1 MAEKKKLL
9 FSIADTLSPGVATAA
24 AQAGLSK
31 GEQAQIAAFG
41 ELKKTHQFLVT
52 LPQDDA
58 YKNFQGLTPEY
69 QDALKTFFSPKYA
82 IQDKGFLG
90 NIGRSI
96 ASSAHYAAQTFKELG
111 MQIAGIPIQPQNTGN
126 PAQALL
132 QLGVAPAAAI
142 SQELGIT
149 EPAKKATGKILE
161 TVMRPAGK
169 LIRQPYQA
177 QRLYE
182 EATNNTLL
190 QDYQNLARTLGQGF
204 TELLPGGTDATI
216 ADNSTTWKKYWE
228 QASDK
233 ENVFDSS
240 EVVKIESSLTSDA
253 AYVGKLL
260 AGKKNFIDNY
270 EEILKRPDALDLIQ
284 RYTAGDVEA
293 KKIVANAVSLY
304 EQAKISPGRDVARAL
319 ASAFPFEADKAKD
332 GDPINKAFFNTVSG
346 GLDFTVTFGL
356 DPLIL
361 IGKAKRT
368 ADVARFGLMKMGED
382 PRNLEK
388 AFRNSTVR
396 NYWNQV
402 GKLFTKYNE
411 GDVVQKGA
419 VLTRI
424 QERFPE
430 INLDVAQYMAP
441 NIKDADTALEFF
453 RGGDIIDDISRG
465 NAGLRRDP
473 LIPRYTKSRYIK
485 DWLRDGAL
493 NSIEKIAGKYEAIKL
508 PGNVDDIARLA
519 DENNISWAEKIG
531 YKEVTTSTGIR
542 SIFAGRG
549 KTANG
554 VKTEGKF
561 VSKDASTAAKI
572 DRVMRQFS
580 IAPSQER
587 IISISDAT
595 SSTQVYRLLRTV
607 VDKGTASTFRAA
619 WIASNEGQRLLMYKG
634 LVKTLAYGMGLD
646 HSESGR
652 TFIAKIDDTAREL
665 YSVNQS
671 ALDLGDWSRI
681 LGTLKPGQLAAPEG
695 VRKLVA
701 EATDKATAEGK
712 ANRVLASTGQ
722 EMAAIKQQI
731 DELKA
736 LKKQLIAKTSAGI
749 VAKPKSEFE
758 QILSIHP
765 RLTQTGA
772 EFVGLVKT
780 NFLKKYTE
788 FDRTITTGA
797 RPDSPETIAK
807 ITSDLREGRGFTD
820 PLIVA
825 YNVDKEGN
833 LSILLTEG
841 NHRLA
846 AAINVGLAEV
856 PVKFVRAYASEAKVA
871 KIVGKSKIKQD
882 ASGYI
887 PGSVNPRDLLPESA
901 LAKLENI
908 QSPLA
913 AISGEEAATIKSI
926 VSDIDNSLKI
936 LGGTMG
942 KMKVARKSISNYIEL
957 DPIDVDV
964 FNAAELNGAQRGVRA
979 YQLSQKRYMPN
990 LVDLR
995 KFELRGNVFSAI
1007 TGKVGE
1013 SVVNQK
1019 ATDIWS
1025 YLNLYPRLGVRTTV
1039 EEVGTAILIGGTEGI
1054 ANYFRG
1060 FATSQAARK
1069 ASAPSLKISSVRKI
1083 EKEVS
1088 PLGILSRNLYKITR
1102 QNYTKEQI
1110 LKMADNPEELAQA
1123 IGKSLLKD
1131 RFKPGFLQT
1140 AKGKRAAGYAEDWV
1154 TNGGNEVMQEING
1167 AIRQAEFKADVAE
1180 ETASYLR
1187 QYGPSVALNAD
1198 ITAAL
1203 KDVKFKSV
1211 YGEIAYNR
1219 TDFLL
1224 NWYLDLHNTIGK
1236 RNIFG
1241 QIVFSNIYKKEEDAI
1256 EAVRTYLDGKG
1267 NELAKKFAI
1276 YNSEGSY
1283 EFARRIYADATN
1295 NLRDYSGRLNKGLIE
1310 EIKVSGGIDNFD
1322 FKQLHKYNENFQM
1335 PKTVLGRELI
1345 PLESGDSVG
1354 FFDRVMK
1361 NGYAWVGKQIAILDR
1376 EPITYGNYIMYR
1388 DDLIKYQGNLKQ
1400 GLLEAGIDDAV
1411 AEKLARSQS
1420 HEVAISLAR
1429 QRTLGYVDNSD
1440 IRTNLAFNLRNF
1452 GRYYRA
1458 TEDFYRRVGRLGKY
1472 EKRALVRFAIINQT
1486 FEHSGFVHKDSN
1498 GELYF
1503 TYPGD
1508 DVLNYVLG
1516 NTVFRIF
1523 GIPGAQPMSSNFGG
1537 KLKMLTPSLDPQSA
1551 PPRLGGPFI
1560 GLSVAVLEN
1569 IPVIGSWIRAAEPI
1583 VTGGIPN
1590 QEWWRSFTPINV
1602 QRLIDMG
1609 IKNDKVAMTEQKY
1622 SATVQG
1628 MRLLV
1633 STGNGPKTG
1642 ADINSFSTNAVIQAT
1657 NIMALRFVTGL
1668 GAPASVQMFATK
1680 DVPKEMIDAGYFTW
1694 DSEFAKIL
1702 KRYANDEHAF
1712 EKAFVQFATLYPSK
1726 TVYTVAKTTSETEAA
1741 FQKTYEA
1748 ANFVKKNVDLVTNHK
1763 QAAAFFIPISGTS
1776 DLNAY
1781 TYLKSQGFVKNKQ
1794 LEDFLREASTA
1805 DARQQYNTR
1814 KDLYDQTILETQDTG
1829 KRRYLRE
1836 QWKLES
1842 DFFKQSYPLL
1852 RMQLERNDGYLASK
1866 VEALDDLRNVVYSG
1880 KAPDKKLAEVFGAMI
1895 LQYDNGKAQLDGI
1908 TGKRDYDTGYKKAI
1922 KADLKDVLRQLAG
1935 NNPNAKSLYW
1945 NLFETLIGE

>member
-1 MAEKKKLL
+1 MAEPKKLL
-9 FSIADTLSPGVATAA
+9 FSIADTLSPGVATAS

-31 GEQAQIAAFG
+31 SEQAQLAAFG
-41 ELKKTHQFLVT
+41 ELKKTHQFLAT
-52 LPQDDA
+52 LPQEDA

-69 QDALKTFFSPKYA
+69 QGALKSFFSPKYA

-90 NIGRSI
+90 NIGRSL
-96 ASSAHYAAQTFKELG
+96 ASSAHYAAQTFKDLG
-111 MQIAGIPIQPQNTGN
+111 MQIAGIPIQPKTTPN
-126 PAQALL
+126 PAMALL
-132 QLGVAPAAAI
+132 K
-142 SQELGIT
+142 LGIAPVT
-149 EPAKKATGKILE
+149 AVSAEVIPEPVKKGTGKVLE
-161 TVMRPAGK
+161 AVMRPGEK
-169 LIRQPYQA
+169 LLKQPYQA

-182 EATNNTLL
+182 EATDNTLI
-190 QDYQNLARTLGQGF
+190 QDWQNVARVFGQGF
-204 TELLPGGTDATI
+204 TELLPGGEDATI

-240 EVVKIESSLTSDA
+240 EVAKIESSITPEA

-260 AGKKNFIDNY
+260 AGKKSFIDNY
-270 EEILKRPDALDLIQ
+270 EEILKRPETLDLIQ
-284 RYTAGDVEA
+284 RYTAGDEEA
-293 KKIVANAVSLY
+293 KKIVANAVTLY
-304 EQAKISPGRDVARAL
+304 EQAKISPGRDIARAL
-319 ASAFPFEADKAKD
+319 VSAFPFEADKANN

-346 GLDFTVTFGL
+346 GIDFTVTFGL

-388 AFRNSTVR
+388 AFKRATVR
-396 NYWNQV
+396 RYWDEV

-411 GDVVQKGA
+411 GDVVQRGA

-441 NIKDADTALEFF
+441 NIKDADTALDFF

-473 LIPRYTKSRYIK
+473 LIPRYTKARYAK
-485 DWLRDGAL
+485 DWMRDGVL
-493 NSIEKIAGKYEAIKL
+493 KSIEKFAGKYEAIRL

-519 DENNISWAEKIG
+519 DEDNISWAEKIG
-531 YKEVTTSTGIR
+531 YKEITTPTGIR
-542 SIFAGRG
+542 SVFAGRG
-549 KTANG
+549 KRVDGT
-554 VKTEGKF
+554 KTEGKF

-587 IISISDAT
+587 IIALSDA
-595 SSTQVYRLLRTV
+595 SSATQVYRLLRTV

-619 WIASNEGQRLLMYKG
+619 WIAANEGQRLLMYKG

-652 TFIAKIDDTAREL
+652 AFIAKIDDTAKEL

-671 ALDLGDWSRI
+671 ALDLGDFSRI
-681 LGTLKPGQLAAPEG
+681 LGTLKTGNLPAPEG

-701 EATDKATAEGK
+701 EATDKATSEGK

-722 EMAAIKQQI
+722 EMAVIKQQI

-736 LKKQLIAKTSAGI
+736 LKKQFIAKTPVSA
-749 VAKPKSEFE
+749 
-758 QILSIHP
+758 
-765 RLTQTGA
+765 
-772 EFVGLVKT
+772 
-780 NFLKKYTE
+780 
-788 FDRTITTGA
+788 
-797 RPDSPETIAK
+797 
-807 ITSDLREGRGFTD
+807 
-820 PLIVA
+820 
-825 YNVDKEGN
+825 
-833 LSILLTEG
+833 
-841 NHRLA
+841 
-846 AAINVGLAEV
+846 
-856 PVKFVRAYASEAKVA
+856 
-871 KIVGKSKIKQD
+871 
-882 ASGYI
+882 
-887 PGSVNPRDLLPESA
+887 
-901 LAKLENI
+901 
-908 QSPLA
+908 
-913 AISGEEAATIKSI
+913 EEAATIKSV

-942 KMKVARKSISNYIEL
+942 KMKIARKDIKNYIEL
-957 DPIDVDV
+957 DPIDIDV

-1007 TGKVGE
+1007 TGRVGE

-1039 EEVGTAILIGGTEGI
+1039 EEVGTATLIGGAEGI
-1054 ANYFRG
+1054 GNYFKG
-1060 FATSQAARK
+1060 FAMSQEIRK
-1069 ASAPSLKISSVRKI
+1069 ASAPSLKVSAVRKI

-1102 QNYTKEQI
+1102 KNYSKEQI
-1110 LKMADNPEELAQA
+1110 LAMADNPEELAQA
-1123 IGKSLLKD
+1123 IGKSLMKD
-1131 RFKPGFLQT
+1131 RFKPEFLQT

-1180 ETASYLR
+1180 ETAGYLR
-1187 QYGPSVALNAD
+1187 QYGPSVALNTD

-1203 KDVKFKSV
+1203 KNVKFNAV
-1211 YGEIAYNR
+1211 YSEIGYNR

-1256 EAVRTYLDGKG
+1256 EAVRLYLDGKG

-1295 NLRDYSGRLNKGLIE
+1295 NLRDYSGRLNKNLIE

-1335 PKTVLGRELI
+1335 PKTVLGRELV
-1345 PLESGDSVG
+1345 PLEPGDAVG

-1388 DDLIKYQGNLKQ
+1388 DDLMKYQSNFKQ
-1400 GLLEAGIDDAV
+1400 GILDAGLAEDV
-1411 AEKLARSQS
+1411 AEKLARQQS
-1420 HEVAISLAR
+1420 HEVAINLAR

-1440 IRTNLAFNLRNF
+1440 VRTNLAFNIRNF

-1458 TEDFYRRVGRLGKY
+1458 TEDFYRRVGRLAKY
-1472 EKRALVRFAIINQT
+1472 EKRALVRLAILNQT
-1486 FEHSGFVHKDSN
+1486 FEHSGFVHKDAN

-1508 DVLNYVLG
+1508 DVLNWALG
-1516 NTVFRIF
+1516 NTVFRIL

-1537 KLKMLTPSLDPQSA
+1537 KIKMLTPSLDPESA
-1551 PPRLGGPFI
+1551 APRLGGPFI
-1560 GLSVAVLEN
+1560 GVSLAVLEN
-1569 IPVIGSWIRAAEPI
+1569 IPVIGSWIRAAEPV

-1590 QEWWRSFTPINV
+1590 QEWWRGFTPINV

-1622 SATVQG
+1622 SATVQA

-1633 STGNGPKTG
+1633 STGNGPQTG
-1642 ADINSFSTNAVIQAT
+1642 ADINPFSTNTVIQAT

-1702 KRYANDEHAF
+1702 TRYADDDHAF

-1726 TVYTVAKTTSETEAA
+1726 TVYSVAKTTSNTEAS
-1741 FQKTYEA
+1741 FRKTYEA
-1748 ANFVKKNVDLVTNHK
+1748 ANFVKKNTELVKNHK
-1763 QAAAFFIPISGTS
+1763 QAASFFIPINGTN
-1776 DLNAY
+1776 DLDAY
-1781 TYLKSQGFVKNKQ
+1781 SYLKSQGFVKNKQ
-1794 LEDFLREASTA
+1794 LEDFLREAATA

-1814 KDLYDQTILETQDTG
+1814 KDLYDQTIMETQDTG

-1842 DFFKQSYPLL
+1842 DFFKKSYPLL
-1852 RMQLERNDGYLASK
+1852 RMQLERNNGYLASK

-1895 LQYDNGKAQLDGI
+1895 LQYDNGKAQLDSI
-1908 TGKRDYDTGYKKAI
+1908 TGRTDYDNGYKKAV

-1935 NNPNAKSLYW
+1935 DNPNAKSLYW

>member
-1 MAEKKKLL
+1 MAEKGKLL

-31 GEQAQIAAFG
+31 AEQAQIAAFG

-52 LPQDDA
+52 LPQEDA
-58 YKNFQGLTPEY
+58 YKNYKNLTPEY

-96 ASSAHYAAQTFKELG
+96 ASSAHYAAQTFKDLG
-111 MQIAGIPIQPQNTGN
+111 MQIAGIPIKPKETPN

-132 QLGVAPAAAI
+132 QLGVAPVAAV

-149 EPAKKATGKILE
+149 EPVKKGTGKVLE
-161 TVMRPAGK
+161 TIMRPAEK
-169 LIRQPYQA
+169 LVKQPYQA

-182 EATNNTLL
+182 EATDNTLI
-190 QDYQNLARTLGQGF
+190 QDWQNVARVLGQGF
-204 TELLPGGTDATI
+204 AELMPGGEDATI
-216 ADNSTTWKKYWE
+216 ADNSSTWKKYWE

-233 ENVFDSS
+233 ENVFDTS
-240 EVVKIESSLTSDA
+240 EVAKIESTLTSDA

-270 EEILKRPDALDLIQ
+270 EEILKRPEALDLIQ
-284 RYTAGDVEA
+284 RYTAGDEEA

-319 ASAFPFEADKAKD
+319 ASAFPFEADKARN
-332 GDPINKAFFNTVSG
+332 GDLINKAFFNTVSG
-346 GLDFTVTFGL
+346 GIDFTVTFGL

-388 AFRNSTVR
+388 AFKNASVR

-473 LIPRYTKSRYIK
+473 LIPRYTKARYAK

-493 NSIEKIAGKYEAIKL
+493 KSIEKFAGKYEAIKL

-519 DENNISWAEKIG
+519 DEDNVAWAEKIG
-531 YKEVTTSTGIR
+531 YKEITTPSGIR
-542 SIFAGRG
+542 SVFAGRG
-549 KTANG
+549 KTADG

-572 DRVMRQFS
+572 DRVMRQFA

-595 SSTQVYRLLRTV
+595 SATQVYRLLRTV

-619 WIASNEGQRLLMYKG
+619 WIAANEGQRLLMYKG

-646 HSESGR
+646 HSASGR
-652 TFIAKIDDTAREL
+652 AFIAKIDETAQEL

-671 ALDLGDWSRI
+671 ALDLGDWSRL

-701 EATDKATAEGK
+701 EATDKATSEGK

-736 LKKQLIAKTSAGI
+736 LKKQLIAKQAGSA
-749 VAKPKSEFE
+749 
-758 QILSIHP
+758 
-765 RLTQTGA
+765 
-772 EFVGLVKT
+772 
-780 NFLKKYTE
+780 
-788 FDRTITTGA
+788 
-797 RPDSPETIAK
+797 
-807 ITSDLREGRGFTD
+807 
-820 PLIVA
+820 
-825 YNVDKEGN
+825 
-833 LSILLTEG
+833 
-841 NHRLA
+841 
-846 AAINVGLAEV
+846 
-856 PVKFVRAYASEAKVA
+856 
-871 KIVGKSKIKQD
+871 
-882 ASGYI
+882 
-887 PGSVNPRDLLPESA
+887 
-901 LAKLENI
+901 
-908 QSPLA
+908 
-913 AISGEEAATIKSI
+913 EEAATIKSV

-942 KMKVARKSISNYIEL
+942 KMKVARKNIANYIEL

-1007 TGKVGE
+1007 TGRVGE

-1025 YLNLYPRLGVRTTV
+1025 YLNLYPRLGIRTTV
-1039 EEVGTAILIGGTEGI
+1039 EEVGTASLIGGAEGI
-1054 ANYFRG
+1054 ANYFKG
-1060 FATSQAARK
+1060 FAMSQEIRK
-1069 ASAPSLKISSVRKI
+1069 ASAPTLKTSAVRKI

-1102 QNYTKEQI
+1102 KNYTKEQI

-1123 IGKSLLKD
+1123 IGKSLMKD
-1131 RFKPGFLQT
+1131 RFKPEFLQT

-1154 TNGGNEVMQEING
+1154 THGGNEVMQEING

-1203 KDVKFKSV
+1203 KDVKFSAV

-1256 EAVRTYLDGKG
+1256 EAVRQYLDGKG

-1295 NLRDYSGRLNKGLIE
+1295 NLRDYSGRLNKKLIE

-1335 PKTVLGRELI
+1335 PKTVLGRELV
-1345 PLESGDSVG
+1345 PLEPGDAVG

-1388 DDLIKYQGNLKQ
+1388 DDLMKYQNNFKQ
-1400 GLLEAGIDDAV
+1400 GILDAGLDADV
-1411 AEKLARSQS
+1411 AEKLARQQA
-1420 HEVAISLAR
+1420 HEVAINLAR

-1440 IRTNLAFNLRNF
+1440 VRTNLAFNIRNF

-1472 EKRALVRFAIINQT
+1472 EKRALVRLAILNQT
-1486 FEHSGFVHKDSN
+1486 FEHSGFVHKDAN
-1498 GELYF
+1498 GEMYF

-1516 NTVFRIF
+1516 NTVFRMF

-1537 KLKMLTPSLDPQSA
+1537 KIKMLTPSLDPESA
-1551 PPRLGGPFI
+1551 ALRLSGPFMGI
-1560 GLSVAVLEN
+1560 SLGMLQN
-1569 IPVIGSWIRAAEPI
+1569 IPVLGKWVRDVEPI
-1583 VTGGIPN
+1583 ITGGVPN
-1590 QEWWRSFTPINV
+1590 QEWWRKITPINV

-1609 IKNDKVAMTEQKY
+1609 IKNDKVSMTEQKY
-1622 SATVQG
+1622 SAAVQA
-1628 MRLLV
+1628 MRLLI

-1642 ADINSFSTNAVIQAT
+1642 ADVNAFSTNSVIQAT

-1702 KRYANDEHAF
+1702 SRYANDEHAF

-1726 TVYTVAKTTSETEAA
+1726 TVYTVAKTTSNTEAS

-1748 ANFVKKNVDLVTNHK
+1748 ANFVKNNVDLVTNHK

-1776 DLNAY
+1776 DLDAY
-1781 TYLKSQGFVKNKQ
+1781 TYLKAQGFVKNKQ
-1794 LEDFLREASTA
+1794 LEEFLREAATA

-1814 KDLYDQTILETQDTG
+1814 KDLYDQAITDTQDTG

-1852 RMQLERNDGYLASK
+1852 RLQLERNDGYLASK
-1866 VEALDDLRNVVYSG
+1866 VEALDDLRSVVYSG
-1880 KAPDKKLAEVFGAMI
+1880 KAPDKKLAELFGAMI
-1895 LQYDNGKAQLDGI
+1895 LQYDNGKAQLDSI
-1908 TGKRDYDTGYKKAI
+1908 TGRTDYDNGYKKAI
-1922 KADLKDVLRQLAG
+1922 KADLKDILRQLAG
-1935 NNPNAKSLYW
+1935 DNPNAKSLYW

>member
-9 FSIADTLSPGVATAA
+9 FSIADTLSPGVATAV

-31 GEQAQIAAFG
+31 VEQAQVAAFG
-41 ELKKTHQFLVT
+41 ELKNTHQFLAT
-52 LPQDDA
+52 LPQEDA
-58 YKNFQGLTPEY
+58 YKNYKNLTPEY
-69 QDALKTFFSPKYA
+69 QDALKTFFSPKYS

-96 ASSAHYAAQTFKELG
+96 ASSAHYAAQTFKDLG
-111 MQIAGIPIQPQNTGN
+111 MQIAGIPIQPKTSAN
-126 PAQALL
+126 PAEALL
-132 QLGVAPAAAI
+132 K
-142 SQELGIT
+142 LGISPVTALAT
-149 EPAKKATGKILE
+149 EAIPEPVKKGTGKVLE
-161 TVMRPAGK
+161 TLMRPAEK
-169 LIRQPYQA
+169 LVKQPYQA

-182 EATNNTLL
+182 EATDNTLL
-190 QDYQNLARTLGQGF
+190 QDWQNVARVFGQGLA
-204 TELLPGGTDATI
+204 ELAPGGQDATI

-240 EVVKIESSLTSDA
+240 EVLKIESSLKPEE

-270 EEILKRPDALDLIQ
+270 EEILKRPEALDLIQ
-284 RYTAGDVEA
+284 RYTAGDEEA
-293 KKIVANAVSLY
+293 KKVVANAVSLY
-304 EQAKISPGRDVARAL
+304 EQAKISPGRDIARAL
-319 ASAFPFEADKAKD
+319 ASAFPFEADKAKN

-346 GLDFTVTFGL
+346 GVDFTVTFGL

-361 IGKAKRT
+361 IGKAKR
-368 ADVARFGLMKMGED
+368 ASDVARFGLMKMGED

-388 AFRNSTVR
+388 AFNRVSVR
-396 NYWNQV
+396 RYWDEV

-441 NIKDADTALEFF
+441 NIKDADTALDFF

-465 NAGLRRDP
+465 NAGLRRNP
-473 LIPRYTKSRYIK
+473 LIPRYTKGRYVK

-493 NSIEKIAGKYEAIKL
+493 KSVEKFAGKYEAIRL

-519 DENNISWAEKIG
+519 DEDNISWAEKIG
-531 YKEVTTSTGIR
+531 YKEITTPTGIR
-542 SIFAGRG
+542 SVFAGRG
-549 KTANG
+549 GVLMG
-554 VKTEGKF
+554 VKADGKF
-561 VSKDASTAAKI
+561 VSKDASAAAKI

-587 IISISDAT
+587 IISISDA
-595 SSTQVYRLLRTV
+595 SSATQVYRLLRTV

-619 WIASNEGQRLLMYKG
+619 WIAANEGQRLLMYKG

-646 HSESGR
+646 HSASGR
-652 TFIAKIDDTAREL
+652 AFIAKIDETAQEL

-671 ALDLGDWSRI
+671 ALDLGDFSRI
-681 LGTLKPGQLAAPEG
+681 LGTLKTGNLPAPEG

-736 LKKQLIAKTSAGI
+736 LKKQLIGKT
-749 VAKPKSEFE
+749 
-758 QILSIHP
+758 
-765 RLTQTGA
+765 
-772 EFVGLVKT
+772 
-780 NFLKKYTE
+780 
-788 FDRTITTGA
+788 
-797 RPDSPETIAK
+797 
-807 ITSDLREGRGFTD
+807 
-820 PLIVA
+820 
-825 YNVDKEGN
+825 
-833 LSILLTEG
+833 
-841 NHRLA
+841 
-846 AAINVGLAEV
+846 
-856 PVKFVRAYASEAKVA
+856 
-871 KIVGKSKIKQD
+871 
-882 ASGYI
+882 
-887 PGSVNPRDLLPESA
+887 PGSAD
-901 LAKLENI
+901 
-908 QSPLA
+908 
-913 AISGEEAATIKSI
+913 EAATIKSV

-942 KMKVARKSISNYIEL
+942 KMKIARKDIKNYTEL

-1007 TGKVGE
+1007 TGRVGE

-1025 YLNLYPRLGVRTTV
+1025 YLNLYPRLGIRTTV
-1039 EEVGTAILIGGTEGI
+1039 EEVGTASLIGGAEGI
-1054 ANYFRG
+1054 GNYFKG
-1060 FATSQAARK
+1060 FAMSQEIRK
-1069 ASAPSLKISSVRKI
+1069 ASAPSVKVSAVRKI

-1088 PLGILSRNLYKITR
+1088 PLGIISRNLYKITR
-1102 QNYTKEQI
+1102 KNYSREQI
-1110 LKMADNPEELAQA
+1110 LAMADNPEELAQA
-1123 IGKSLLKD
+1123 IGKSLMKD
-1131 RFKPGFLQT
+1131 RFKPEFLQT

-1154 TNGGNEVMQEING
+1154 TNGGNDVMQEING

-1203 KDVKFKSV
+1203 KDVKFNAV

-1256 EAVRTYLDGKG
+1256 EAVRVYLDGKG

-1295 NLRDYSGRLNKGLIE
+1295 NLRDYSGRLNKNLIE

-1322 FKQLHKYNENFQM
+1322 FKQLNKYNENFQM
-1335 PKTVLGRELI
+1335 PKTVLGRELV
-1345 PLESGDSVG
+1345 PLEPGDAIG

-1388 DDLIKYQGNLKQ
+1388 DDLMKYQSNFKQ
-1400 GLLEAGIDDAV
+1400 GILDAGLDEAV
-1411 AEKLARSQS
+1411 AEKLARQQA
-1420 HEVAISLAR
+1420 HEVAINFAR
-1429 QRTLGYVDNSD
+1429 QRTLGFVDNSD
-1440 IRTNLAFNLRNF
+1440 VRTNLAFNIRNF

-1458 TEDFYRRVGRLGKY
+1458 TEDFYRRVGRLAKY
-1472 EKRALVRFAIINQT
+1472 EKRALVRLAILNQT
-1486 FEHSGFVHKDSN
+1486 FEHSGFVHKDAN
-1498 GELYF
+1498 GEMYF

-1508 DVLNYVLG
+1508 DILNYALG
-1516 NTVFRIF
+1516 NTVFRIMK
-1523 GIPGAQPMSSNFGG
+1523 IPGAQPMSSNFGG
-1537 KLKMLTPSLDPQSA
+1537 KLKMLTPSLDPESA
-1551 PPRLGGPFI
+1551 APRLGGPFI
-1560 GLSVAVLEN
+1560 GVSLAVLEN
-1569 IPVIGSWIRAAEPI
+1569 IPVIGSWIRSAEPV

-1609 IKNDKVAMTEQKY
+1609 IKNDKAAMTEQKY
-1622 SATVQG
+1622 SATVQA

-1642 ADINSFSTNAVIQAT
+1642 ADINPFSANAVIQAT

-1702 KRYANDEHAF
+1702 SRYADDDHAF

-1726 TVYTVAKTTSETEAA
+1726 TVYTVAKTTSNTEAS
-1741 FQKTYEA
+1741 FRKTYEA
-1748 ANFVKKNVDLVTNHK
+1748 AEFVKKNADLVKNNK
-1763 QAAAFFIPISGTS
+1763 QAASFFIPINGTN
-1776 DLNAY
+1776 DLDAY

-1852 RMQLERNDGYLASK
+1852 RMQLERNDGYVASK

-1880 KAPDKKLAEVFGAMI
+1880 KAPDKKLADVFAAMI
-1895 LQYDNGKAQLDGI
+1895 LQYDNGKAQLDSI
-1908 TGKRDYDTGYKKAI
+1908 TGRTDYDNGYKKAV
-1922 KADLKDVLRQLAG
+1922 KADLKDILLQLAG
-1935 NNPNAKSLYW
+1935 NNPNARSLYW

>member
-1 MAEKKKLL
+1 MAEKGKLL

-31 GEQAQIAAFG
+31 AEQAQIAAFG
-41 ELKKTHQFLVT
+41 ELKKTHQYLVT
-52 LPQDDA
+52 LSQDDA
-58 YKNFQGLTPEY
+58 YKNFQVLTPEY
-69 QDALKTFFSPKYA
+69 KDALKTFFSPKYA

-96 ASSAHYAAQTFKELG
+96 ASSAHYAAQSFKDLG
-111 MQIAGIPIQPQNTGN
+111 MQIAGIPIQPKNPIN
-126 PAQALL
+126 PAEALL
-132 QLGVAPAAAI
+132 KLGVAPVTAFA
-142 SQELGIT
+142 T
-149 EPAKKATGKILE
+149 EATPEPVKKGTGKILE
-161 TVMRPAGK
+161 AIIRPAEK
-169 LIRQPYQA
+169 LVKQPYQA

-182 EATNNTLL
+182 EATDNTLL
-190 QDYQNLARTLGQGF
+190 QDYQNAARLLGQGF
-204 TELLPGGTDATI
+204 TELLPGGEDATI

-233 ENVFDSS
+233 ENVFDTS
-240 EVVKIESSLTSDA
+240 EVVKIESSLTPEA

-260 AGKKNFIDNY
+260 AGRKNFIDNY
-270 EEILKRPDALDLIQ
+270 EEILKRPETLDLIQ
-284 RYTAGDVEA
+284 RYTAGDEEA

-319 ASAFPFEADKAKD
+319 ASVFPFEADKARN

-346 GLDFTVTFGL
+346 GIDFTVTFGL

-388 AFRNSTVR
+388 AFRKSSVR

-441 NIKDADTALEFF
+441 NIKDADTAFEFF

-473 LIPRYTKSRYIK
+473 LIPRYTKARYLK
-485 DWLRDGAL
+485 DTLRDGVL
-493 NSIEKIAGKYEAIKL
+493 KSIEKFAGKYEAITL
-508 PGNVDDIARLA
+508 PTNVDDIARLA
-519 DENNISWAEKIG
+519 DEDNISWTEKIG
-531 YKEVTTSTGIR
+531 YKEITTPSGIR

-549 KTANG
+549 KTVEG

-587 IISISDAT
+587 IISISDA
-595 SSTQVYRLLRTV
+595 SSATQVYRLLRTV

-619 WIASNEGQRLLMYKG
+619 WIAANEGQRLLMYKG

-646 HSESGR
+646 HSASGR
-652 TFIAKIDDTAREL
+652 SFIAKIDETAQEL

-671 ALDLGDWSRI
+671 ALDLGDWSRL

-722 EMAAIKQQI
+722 EMAVIKQQI
-731 DELKA
+731 DELKV
-736 LKKQLIAKTSAGI
+736 LKKQLIAREVGSA
-749 VAKPKSEFE
+749 
-758 QILSIHP
+758 
-765 RLTQTGA
+765 
-772 EFVGLVKT
+772 
-780 NFLKKYTE
+780 
-788 FDRTITTGA
+788 
-797 RPDSPETIAK
+797 
-807 ITSDLREGRGFTD
+807 
-820 PLIVA
+820 
-825 YNVDKEGN
+825 
-833 LSILLTEG
+833 
-841 NHRLA
+841 
-846 AAINVGLAEV
+846 
-856 PVKFVRAYASEAKVA
+856 
-871 KIVGKSKIKQD
+871 
-882 ASGYI
+882 
-887 PGSVNPRDLLPESA
+887 
-901 LAKLENI
+901 
-908 QSPLA
+908 
-913 AISGEEAATIKSI
+913 EEAATIKSV

-942 KMKVARKSISNYIEL
+942 KMKVARKDIAKYIEL

-995 KFELRGNVFSAI
+995 KFELRGNIFSAI
-1007 TGKVGE
+1007 TGRVGE

-1025 YLNLYPRLGVRTTV
+1025 YLNLYPRLGIRTTV
-1039 EEVGTAILIGGTEGI
+1039 EEVGTASLIGGAEGI
-1054 ANYFRG
+1054 GNYFKG
-1060 FATSQAARK
+1060 FAMSQEIRK
-1069 ASAPSLKISSVRKI
+1069 ASAPTLKISAFRQI

-1102 QNYTKEQI
+1102 KNYTKEQI
-1110 LKMADNPEELAQA
+1110 IAMADNPEELAQA
-1123 IGKSLLKD
+1123 IGKSLMKD
-1131 RFKPGFLQT
+1131 RFKPEFLQT

-1187 QYGPSVALNAD
+1187 QYGPSVALNTD

-1203 KDVKFKSV
+1203 KDVKFNAV

-1256 EAVRTYLDGKG
+1256 EAVRVYLDGKG

-1295 NLRDYSGRLNKGLIE
+1295 NLRDYSGRLNKNLIE

-1335 PKTVLGRELI
+1335 PKTVLGRELV
-1345 PLESGDSVG
+1345 PLQAGDTVG

-1388 DDLIKYQGNLKQ
+1388 DDLIKYQGNLKK
-1400 GLLEAGIDDAV
+1400 GLLEAGIDDVV
-1411 AEKLARSQS
+1411 AERLARQQS
-1420 HEVAISLAR
+1420 HEVAINLAR

-1440 IRTNLAFNLRNF
+1440 VRTNLAFNIRNF

-1458 TEDFYRRVGRLGKY
+1458 TEDFYRRVGRLAKY
-1472 EKRALVRFAIINQT
+1472 EKRALVRLAILNQT
-1486 FEHSGFVHKDSN
+1486 FEHSGFVHKDAN
-1498 GELYF
+1498 GEMYF

-1508 DVLNYVLG
+1508 DVLNYALG
-1516 NTVFRIF
+1516 NTLFRLL
-1523 GIPGAQPMSSNFGG
+1523 GIPGAQPMATNFGG
-1537 KLKMLTPSLDPQSA
+1537 KLKMLTPSLDPESA
-1551 PPRLGGPFI
+1551 APRLGGPFI
-1560 GLSVAVLEN
+1560 GLSLSVLEN
-1569 IPVIGSWIRAAEPI
+1569 IPVIGSWIRSAEPV

-1622 SATVQG
+1622 SATVQA
-1628 MRLLV
+1628 MRLLI

-1642 ADINSFSTNAVIQAT
+1642 ADINAFGTNAVIQAT

-1694 DSEFAKIL
+1694 DSEWAKIL
-1702 KRYANDEHAF
+1702 ARYANDEHAF

-1726 TVYTVAKTTSETEAA
+1726 TLYSVAKTTSNTEAS

-1748 ANFVKKNVDLVTNHK
+1748 AQFVKNNPDLIKNNK
-1763 QAAAFFIPISGTS
+1763 QAASFFIPISGTS
-1776 DLNAY
+1776 DLEAY
-1781 TYLKSQGFVKNKQ
+1781 TYLKSQGFVKNKD

-1814 KDLYDQTILETQDTG
+1814 KDLYDQTITETQDTG

-1842 DFFKQSYPLL
+1842 DFFKKSYPLL
-1852 RMQLERNDGYLASK
+1852 RLQLERNDGYLASK

-1895 LQYDNGKAQLDGI
+1895 LQYDNGKAQLDSI
-1908 TGKRDYDTGYKKAI
+1908 TGRTDYDNGYKKAI
-1922 KADLKDVLRQLAG
+1922 KADLKDVLRQIAG
-1935 NNPNAKSLYW
+1935 DNPNAKSLYW
-1945 NLFETLIGE
+1945 NIFETLIGE

>member
-31 GEQAQIAAFG
+31 AEQAQIAAFG
-41 ELKKTHQFLVT
+41 ELKKTHQYLTT
-52 LPQDDA
+52 LPQEDA
-58 YKNFQGLTPEY
+58 YKNFQVLTPEY
-69 QDALKTFFSPKYA
+69 QAALKSYFNPKYT
-82 IQDKGFLG
+82 IQDKGFFG
-90 NIGRSI
+90 NIGRSL
-96 ASSAHYAAQTFKELG
+96 ASSAHYAAQSFKDLG
-111 MQIAGIPIQPQNTGN
+111 MQIAGIPIQPQNPIN
-126 PAQALL
+126 PAEALL
-132 QLGVAPAAAI
+132 KLGVAPVTAVATEAI
-142 SQELGIT
+142 P
-149 EPAKKATGKILE
+149 EPVKKGTGKVLE
-161 TVMRPAGK
+161 AIIRPAQK
-169 LIRQPYQA
+169 LVKQPYQA

-182 EATNNTLL
+182 EATDNTLL
-190 QDYQNLARTLGQGF
+190 QDYQNVARLFGQGF
-204 TELLPGGTDATI
+204 TELLPGGEDATLE
-216 ADNSTTWKKYWE
+216 DNSTTWKKYWE

-233 ENVFDSS
+233 ENIFDSS
-240 EVVKIESSLTSDA
+240 EVAKIESSIGPDA

-270 EEILKRPDALDLIQ
+270 EEILKRPETLDLIQ
-284 RYTAGDVEA
+284 RYTAGDEEA
-293 KKIVANAVSLY
+293 KKIVANAVTLY

-319 ASAFPFEADKAKD
+319 ASVFPFEADKAKN

-388 AFRNSTVR
+388 AFQKVSVR
-396 NYWNQV
+396 RYWDEI

-441 NIKDADTALEFF
+441 NIKDADTALDFF

-465 NAGLRRDP
+465 NAGLRRNP
-473 LIPRYTKSRYIK
+473 LIPRYTKSRYVK
-485 DWLRDGAL
+485 DWLRDGVL
-493 NSIEKIAGKYEAIKL
+493 RSIEKVAGKYEAIAL
-508 PGNVDDIARLA
+508 PGNIDDIARLA
-519 DENNISWAEKIG
+519 DEDNISWTEKIG
-531 YKEVTTSTGIR
+531 YKEITTPTGIR
-542 SIFAGRG
+542 SVFAGRG
-549 KTANG
+549 KRVDG
-554 VKTEGKF
+554 KKTEGKF
-561 VSKDASTAAKI
+561 VSKDASTAAVI
-572 DRVMRQFS
+572 DRVMRQFA

-587 IISISDAT
+587 IISISDA
-595 SSTQVYRLLRTV
+595 SSATQVYRLLRTV

-619 WIASNEGQRLLMYKG
+619 WIAANEGQRLLMYKG

-646 HSESGR
+646 HSASGR
-652 TFIAKIDDTAREL
+652 AFIAKIDDTAREL

-671 ALDLGDWSRI
+671 ALDLGDWSRL
-681 LGTLKPGQLAAPEG
+681 LGTLKAGNLPAPEG

-701 EATDKATAEGK
+701 EATDKATSEGK

-722 EMAAIKQQI
+722 EMAVIKQQI

-736 LKKQLIAKTSAGI
+736 LKKELIAKQTVSA
-749 VAKPKSEFE
+749 
-758 QILSIHP
+758 
-765 RLTQTGA
+765 
-772 EFVGLVKT
+772 
-780 NFLKKYTE
+780 
-788 FDRTITTGA
+788 D
-797 RPDSPETIAK
+797 
-807 ITSDLREGRGFTD
+807 
-820 PLIVA
+820 
-825 YNVDKEGN
+825 
-833 LSILLTEG
+833 
-841 NHRLA
+841 
-846 AAINVGLAEV
+846 
-856 PVKFVRAYASEAKVA
+856 
-871 KIVGKSKIKQD
+871 
-882 ASGYI
+882 
-887 PGSVNPRDLLPESA
+887 
-901 LAKLENI
+901 
-908 QSPLA
+908 
-913 AISGEEAATIKSI
+913 EAATIKSI

-942 KMKVARKSISNYIEL
+942 KMKVARKDIRNYIEL
-957 DPIDVDV
+957 DPIDIDV

-1007 TGKVGE
+1007 TGRVGE

-1025 YLNLYPRLGVRTTV
+1025 YLNLYPRLGIRTTV
-1039 EEVGTAILIGGTEGI
+1039 EEVGTATLIGGAEGI
-1054 ANYFRG
+1054 GNYFKG
-1060 FATSQAARK
+1060 FAMSQEIRK
-1069 ASAPSLKISSVRKI
+1069 ASAPTTKISAFRKI

-1102 QNYTKEQI
+1102 KFYTKDQ
-1110 LKMADNPEELAQA
+1110 LLAMDGKPEELAQA
-1123 IGKSLLKD
+1123 IGKSLMKD
-1131 RFKPGFLQT
+1131 RFTPAFLKT

-1154 TNGGNEVMQEING
+1154 THGGNDVMQEING

-1180 ETASYLR
+1180 ETAGYLR
-1187 QYGPSVALNAD
+1187 QYGPSVALNTD
-1198 ITAAL
+1198 VTAAL
-1203 KDVKFKSV
+1203 KDVKFSTV
-1211 YGEIAYNR
+1211 YGEIGYNR

-1224 NWYLDLHNTIGK
+1224 NWFLDLHNTIGK

-1256 EAVRTYLDGKG
+1256 EAVRIYLDGKG

-1295 NLRDYSGRLNKGLIE
+1295 ALRDYSGRLNKNLIE
-1310 EIKVSGGIDNFD
+1310 EIRVSGGIDNFD

-1335 PKTVLGRELI
+1335 PKTVLGRELV
-1345 PLESGDSVG
+1345 PLEPGDAVG

-1388 DDLIKYQGNLKQ
+1388 DDLMKYQSNFKQ
-1400 GLLEAGIDDAV
+1400 GILDAGLSDEV
-1411 AEKLARSQS
+1411 AEKLARQQA
-1420 HEVAISLAR
+1420 HEVAINLAR

-1440 IRTNLAFNLRNF
+1440 VRTNLAFNIRNF

-1458 TEDFYRRVGRLGKY
+1458 TEDFYRRVGRLAKY
-1472 EKRALVRFAIINQT
+1472 EKRALVRLAILNQT
-1486 FEHSGFVHKDSN
+1486 FEHSGFVHKDAN

-1508 DVLNYVLG
+1508 DVLNYALG
-1516 NTVFRIF
+1516 NTVFRLL

-1537 KLKMLTPSLDPQSA
+1537 KIKMLTPSLDPESA
-1551 PPRLGGPFI
+1551 ALRLSGPFI
-1560 GLSVAVLEN
+1560 GVSAAVLEN
-1569 IPVIGSWIRAAEPI
+1569 IPVIGSWIRAAEPV

-1590 QEWWRSFTPINV
+1590 QEWWRGFTPINV

-1609 IKNDKVAMTEQKY
+1609 IKNDKTTMTEQKY
-1622 SATVQG
+1622 SATVQA

-1633 STGNGPKTG
+1633 STGNGPQTG

-1702 KRYANDEHAF
+1702 SRYADDDKAF

-1726 TVYTVAKTTSETEAA
+1726 TVYSVAKTTSNTEAS
-1741 FQKTYEA
+1741 FRKTYEA
-1748 ANFVKKNVDLVTNHK
+1748 ANFVRNNAELVKNNK
-1763 QAAAFFIPISGTS
+1763 QAASFFIPINGTN
-1776 DLNAY
+1776 DLDAY
-1781 TYLKSQGFVKNKQ
+1781 SYLKSQGFVKNKQ
-1794 LEDFLREASTA
+1794 LEEFLREAATA

-1814 KDLYDQTILETQDTG
+1814 KDLYDQTITETQDAG

-1880 KAPDKKLAEVFGAMI
+1880 KGPDKKLAELFGAMI
-1895 LQYDNGKAQLDGI
+1895 LQYDNGKAQLDSI
-1908 TGKRDYDTGYKKAI
+1908 TGRTDYDNGYKKAV
-1922 KADLKDVLRQLAG
+1922 KADLKDVLRQIAG
-1935 NNPNAKSLYW
+1935 DNPNAKSLYW